1 MKSYEFLNEAPI
13 DDLEA
18 QYDDQPQQPGV
29 TRQPGVVSKAVSA
42 ASRAGS
48 NTLGMLSKGISQ
60 GSTLGGVY
68 GVTGGAIRP
77 AAVDSP
83 IVSGPADKIGKDEQ
97 QVISYL
103 QQTAGGKNVL
113 PISRSSNQKLNQLLI
128 KAGLMK

>member
-13 DDLEA
+13 DDLMS
-18 QYDDQPQQPGV
+18 QQDLDQPPEPGIK
-29 TRQPGVVSKAVSA
+29 PGMVRKAVSA

-48 NTLGMLSKGISQ
+48 NTLGMISKGISQ
-60 GSTLGGVY
+60 GSSLGGGY
-68 GVTGGAIRP
+68 GVTDGAIRP
-77 AAVDSP
+77 AADSP
-83 IVSGPADKIGKDEQ
+83 IVSGPADKIGKNEQ

-113 PISRSSNQKLNQLLI
+113 PISRSSNQKLNQILI

>member
-13 DDLEA
+13 DDLT
-18 QYDDQPQQPGV
+18 QDVDQPPEPGMV
-29 TRQPGVVSKAVSA
+29 RKAVSA

-48 NTLGMLSKGISQ
+48 NTLGMISKGISQ
-60 GSTLGGVY
+60 GSSLGGAY
-68 GVTGGAIRP
+68 GVTGRAIRP
-77 AAVDSP
+77 AIADSP
-83 IVSGPADKIGKDEQ
+83 IASGTGAKPVEDEQ

-113 PISRSSNQKLNQLLI
+113 PISRSSNQKLNQILI

>member
-13 DDLEA
+13 DDLIS
-18 QYDDQPQQPGV
+18 QNYDDPQKPQE
-29 TRQPGVVSKAVSA
+29 PGVVRKAVSA

-48 NTLGMLSKGISQ
+48 NTLSMISKGISQ
-60 GSTLGGVY
+60 GSSLGGGY
-68 GVTGGAIRP
+68 GVTSGAIRP
-77 AAVDSP
+77 AAAESP
-83 IVSGPADKIGKDEQ
+83 IVSGPVTKPGEDEQ

-113 PISRSSNQKLNQLLI
+113 PISRSSNQKLNQILI